1 MAFGSWLLALG
12 FWLLARIDLSSTII
26 FQYILSSLLLLTLL
40 LFFMA
45 LAVGPAERGLLAR
58 IDLCSIFI
66 FHYPLSSLL
75 LLETHTSL
83 ITLAHSLAFFMA
95 IGSPARTPKPLKG
108 VCPFRLWLLLVLALA
123 RLNLI
128 RTIIFQNYYRVR
140 YSATHF
146 GLKSLITS

>member
-1 MAFGSWLLALG
+1 VRNTSEGSFDFISEGVRVGGWLMAFGSWLLALG

-66 FHYPLSSLL
+66 DSS
-75 LLETHTSL
+75 
-83 ITLAHSLAFFMA
+83 
-95 IGSPARTPKPLKG
+95 
-108 VCPFRLWLLLVLALA
+108 
-123 RLNLI
+123 
-128 RTIIFQNYYRVR
+128 
-140 YSATHF
+140 
-146 GLKSLITS
+146 